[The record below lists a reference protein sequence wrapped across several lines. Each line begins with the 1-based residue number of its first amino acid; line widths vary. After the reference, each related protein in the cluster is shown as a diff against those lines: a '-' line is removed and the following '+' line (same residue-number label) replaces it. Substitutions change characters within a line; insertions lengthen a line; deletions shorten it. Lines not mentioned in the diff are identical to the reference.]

1 MIQAFE
7 YTHELAW
14 NVLRDYLLAKGHQA
28 IYASR
33 DATRAAFTLNLVQD
47 GDSWMDMIRNRNRT
61 SHTYNEETTK
71 SIVNNIKQRFFRLF
85 VDLQYTMRNLP
96 DDKD

>member
-1 MIQAFE
+1 
-7 YTHELAW
+7 LAW

-33 DATRAAFTLNLVQD
+33 NATRAAFTLNLVQD